1 MKPAAYMLDMTQIST
16 IAADR
21 REAAREST
29 GKFGEQVHSTPEVAL
44 ATVESIELDL
54 ARREAAREEREAFA
68 KVLDGVERAANMYAT
83 RRGQW
88 NDRDDIVGDTIVDI
102 IGQQKRGTTHITD
115 EAFQQY
121 STRAVSSRYVDPN
134 VHHTALKARRY
145 FNEKTEE
152 FLQEH
157 GRSMTKAE
165 RTELADS
172 IRLSFPAGRRPAIGY
187 ETKATVASLDMQIGE
202 DGSTTLGDLIVAE
215 EGGSGYATATTK
227 AAAANDALEDENS
240 SYKAADARKN
250 IWNLLAED
258 GPKVAVKSIED
269 DRAHR
274 ALVEQFGGAAAV
286 ARAWQEG
293 DTAEDDPVNAALFA
307 PFGALGD
314 KDQERV
320 TDVLVRNSAFAE
332 KIWDSAM
339 TAALDV
345 QKLRTIKRRE
355 AREAARQAAVAA
367 A

>member
-1 MKPAAYMLDMTQIST
+1 MTAAYMLDMTQIST

-21 REAAREST
+21 REAAREAT
-29 GKFGEQVHSTPEVAL
+29 GQFGEQVHSTPEIAL
-44 ATVESIELDL
+44 ATIESIESDL
-54 ARREAAREEREAFA
+54 ARREAARAERQMFA
-68 KVLDGVERAANMYAT
+68 EVLDGVERAANMYAA

-102 IGQQKRGTTHITD
+102 IGQQKRGTTHIND
-115 EAFQQY
+115 EAFKQY
-121 STRAVSSRYVDPN
+121 STRAVSSRYMDPN
-134 VHHTALKARRY
+134 VHHTALKARRI

-157 GRSMTKAE
+157 GRNMTRTE

-172 IRLSFPAGRRPAIGY
+172 IRLSFPAGRRPTPGF
-187 ETKATVASLDMQIGE
+187 ETKEIAISLDMQLGE
-202 DGSTTLGDLIVAE
+202 DGSTTLGDLIAAE
-215 EGGSGYATATTK
+215 EGGSDYATATTK

-240 SYKAADARKN
+240 SFKAADARKN
-250 IWNLLAED
+250 IWNLLAEE
-258 GPKVAVKSIED
+258 GPKVAVKSLED

-293 DTAEDDPVNAALFA
+293 ETAEDDPVNDALFA
-307 PFGALGD
+307 PFGSLNE
-314 KDQERV
+314 KQREQV
-320 TDVLVRNSAFAE
+320 TDVLTRNAAFAE
-332 KIWDSAM
+332 KIWESAM

-355 AREAARQAAVAA
+355 ARAAARAA